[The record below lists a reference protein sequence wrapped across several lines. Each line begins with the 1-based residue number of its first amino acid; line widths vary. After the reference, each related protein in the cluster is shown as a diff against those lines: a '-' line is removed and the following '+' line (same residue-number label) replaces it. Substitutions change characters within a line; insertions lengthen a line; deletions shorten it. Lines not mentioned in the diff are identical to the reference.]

1 MHATNN
7 DIRPVDALAV
17 DITGAAQ
24 LLSCGVQTAKIIVS
38 LAGAKIDVPGRRAL
52 YSTEKIRDY
61 IRKNAR

>member
-7 DIRPVDALAV
+7 DIRPSETLAV

-24 LLSCGVQTAKIIVS
+24 LLSCGIQTAKTIVN
-38 LAGAKIDVPGRRAL
+38 LAEAKIDVPGRRAL

-61 IRKNAR
+61 IKKNAR